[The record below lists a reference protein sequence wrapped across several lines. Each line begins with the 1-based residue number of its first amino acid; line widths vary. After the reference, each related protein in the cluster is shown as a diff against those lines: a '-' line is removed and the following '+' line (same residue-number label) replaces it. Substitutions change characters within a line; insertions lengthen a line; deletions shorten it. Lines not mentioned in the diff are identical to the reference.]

1 MTQKDIGLLRQIR
14 AHLDSNLQR
23 QMPVTLICRYFCINK
38 TKLQQ
43 QFRVC
48 YGSSLHAFIL
58 QRRME
63 KAAILLQETEDPV
76 KLIAGQCG
84 YKKVRSFNKA
94 FKGHWQLSPDQ
105 YRKNKWSE
113 KSNTNAAK
121 SYTP

>member
-14 AHLDSNLQR
+14 EYIGANLHR
-23 QMPVTLICRYFCINK
+23 GLPVPLICKYFCINK

-43 QFRVC
+43 QFRTC
-48 YGSSLHAFIL
+48 YGTSLHAYIL

-84 YKKVRSFNKA
+84 YKKVRSFNKT
-94 FKGHWQLSPDQ
+94 FKGHWRLSPDQ

-121 SYTP
+121 SHTS